1 MKDKLIAAVKE
12 IHFSYD
18 AFFITNKYGS
28 EGGTHVEEFK
38 LVKHNLVGDKCPNAL
53 AWIKDQWD
61 CYYAE
66 DSQLED
72 LNNPFGYLLDY
83 INNNFKEE

>member
-18 AFFITNKYGS
+18 AFYTANKYGG

-38 LVKHNLVGDKCPNAL
+38 LVKEYLTEDSCPNAI
-53 AWIKDQWD
+53 AWIQNQWD
-61 CYYAE
+61 CYYA
-66 DSQLED
+66 DDKDLED
-72 LNNPFGYLLDY
+72 PKGPWWYLLDY
-83 INNNFKEE
+83 INKNFKEE